1 MRNRPI
7 DRILRIIV
15 NPAAGKGRGAHVA
28 PQIEHYLEDLGLE
41 HEIVF
46 TERRMHAAELA
57 REAAMKGYRG
67 VVSVGGDGTSNE
79 VVNGL
84 MAARAR
90 RRRSCIMGVL
100 RVGTGND
107 FAHGAGVPAGIRA
120 ECAVL
125 ASGHTRKIDLAKVTG
140 GDYPE
145 GRYFCN
151 GIGIGFDARVGFRAQ
166 QLTWGAGAVPY
177 VMGALSVLAHYPEPS
192 LLRLEYDGTV
202 IEERLPQVSVMNGT
216 RLGGAFKM
224 APRALMDDGLLD
236 LCIVRDMGRLRI
248 LYLIGHYIFGTQHG
262 RSKVIGGRTHSID
275 VTALDGT
282 LAIHA
287 DGETICTAGK
297 KVRIEVVEKALE
309 ILCPPAP

>member
-1 MRNRPI
+1 MHKKPT

-28 PQIEHYLEDLGLE
+28 PQVERYLKDLDLE
-41 HEIVF
+41 YEIVF

-57 REAAMKGYRG
+57 RDAALKGYRG

-90 RRRSCIMGVL
+90 RRRSCVMGVL

-107 FAHGAGVPAGIRA
+107 FAHGAGVPTGIRA
-120 ECAVL
+120 ECEVL
-125 ASGHTRKIDLAKVTG
+125 AAGHKRKIDLAKVTG

-151 GIGIGFDARVGFRAQ
+151 GIGIGFDSRVGFRAQ
-166 QLTWGAGAVPY
+166 QLTWGIGAIPY
-177 VMGALSVLAHYPEPS
+177 VVGALSVLAHYPKAP
-192 LLRLEYDGTV
+192 LLRLEFGNTV

-236 LCIVRDMGRLRI
+236 LCIVQDVGRLHI
-248 LYLIGHYIFGTQHG
+248 LYLIGHYVFGTQHG
-262 RSKVIGGRTHSID
+262 RSKVIGGRTRSID
-275 VTALDGT
+275 VTALDGS

-309 ILCPPAP
+309 ILCPTAP